1 MLTNKEL
8 RAVAREQLNGRWG
21 NPVLASLIY
30 FVLFA
35 IVSIIPKVGG
45 AISFLLTG
53 PFFLGFVTYFLNF
66 KREKN
71 PRIEEVFCGFKNIGS
86 ALLLNIL
93 ICIFTLLWALLLLIP
108 GIIACLKYSMA
119 YFILSDNPNIGA
131 KEAINKSKEIMDGNK
146 KQLFMLWLSFI
157 GWGICCILT
166 LGIGFLWLLPYI
178 NISMVNF
185 YEYLIKTNQ
194 EGRSEL
200 AIS

>member
-1 MLTNKEL
+1 VPTNKEL

-35 IVSIIPKVGG
+35 IASIIPKVGG

-53 PFFLGFVTYFLNF
+53 PVFLGFVTYFLNF

-71 PRIEEVFCGFKNIGS
+71 PKIADVFCGFKNVGS
-86 ALLLNIL
+86 ALLLNLL
-93 ICIFTLLWALLLLIP
+93 ICIFVLLWSLLLIIP

-131 KEAINKSKEIMDGNK
+131 MEAINKSKEIMDGNK
-146 KQLFMLWLSFI
+146 KQLLMLWLSFI
-157 GWGICCILT
+157 GWGLCCILT

-178 NISMVNF
+178 KISMVNF
-185 YEYLIKTNQ
+185 YEYLIKTKQ